1 MNEVVVVLPYVGN
14 AVLMQLRD
22 KKDGIDFP
30 GCCGFFGGAIEPE
43 ERPETAARR
52 EVEEEL
58 ELRPESIDYLSS
70 DRVDDLD
77 GISVHSFYF
86 PLSCKPYALA
96 LNEGEDAGLFTVEEI
111 RSKQLFSQKKN
122 YITRFATLN
131 SSV

>member
-1 MNEVVVVLPYVGN
+1 M
-14 AVLMQLRD
+14 
-22 KKDGIDFP
+22 
-30 GCCGFFGGAIEPE
+30 
-43 ERPETAARR
+43 
-52 EVEEEL
+52 
-58 ELRPESIDYLSS
+58 
-70 DRVDDLD
+70 
-77 GISVHSFYF
+77 HSFYF